1 MMRVSEVQERRR
13 KYWKK
18 KTREEKKRG
27 KGMVYMTIPYLMPK
41 FIILA

>member
-18 KTREEKKRG
+18 KTREEKRG

-41 FIILA
+41 FIILG